1 MRPTI
6 IDDKMKI
13 AISAMQGMLAH
24 PTRYK
29 LRGEDIGKHWHNA
42 IVAEAFDIADVMIRE
57 QKSRARSAE

>member
-1 MRPTI
+1 
-6 IDDKMKI
+6 MKI

-29 LRGEDIGKHWHNA
+29 PRGEDIGKHWHNA

-57 QKSRARSAE
+57 QKARARLSE